1 MPVVVVSSGV
11 RPHLHLLTG
20 CLITLCTV
28 IDPMGGL
35 IVRINVV
42 FTLDSAD
49 SQIKISL
56 AIIAA
61 WGRMSYKQFSL
72 LAGKAA
78 PHEFLQLIIY
88 KASTFAPEIEKLD
101 TVRAYHVRHDQSI
114 FGTL

>member
-11 RPHLHLLTG
+11 CLHLHLLTG
-20 CLITLCTV
+20 CLINLCTV

-35 IVRINVV
+35 IVRIINVT

-56 AIIAA
+56 AIIVA
-61 WGRMSYKQFSL
+61 WGRTSYKQFSL

-114 FGTL
+114 F

>member
-1 MPVVVVSSGV
+1 MSAGGSRIKWCMSSSSSVNWVSESFM
-11 RPHLHLLTG
+11 R
-20 CLITLCTV
+20 I

-35 IVRINVV
+35 IVRINVA

-61 WGRMSYKQFSL
+61 WGRTSYKQFSL

-114 FGTL
+114 F